1 MGNEPA
7 PLLPFSHVN
16 LTRNPFGEL
25 TSAETVHVAL
35 LEPQDALRFLESPKT
50 CIQFIGEKG
59 RGKTTHLLDL
69 CQRIPDAVY
78 VHYEEA
84 SRPQIPQGRILVLD
98 EFQRLNW
105 RKRRQAYRRAQTL
118 ILGTHVNYATEID
131 RAGFRLRTIEVPLK
145 LDPQRL
151 QQIVQLRIEAFRRNE
166 GAVPFLRL
174 EEADLLLRM
183 HGSNLRSILHHLYHC
198 LQDQQSPGP
207 IGMDILRP

>member
-1 MGNEPA
+1 MGNEPP

-25 TSAETVHVAL
+25 TTTETAHVAL
-35 LEPQDALRFLESPKT
+35 LEPQDTLQFLNPPKT
-50 CIQFIGEKG
+50 CVQFIGEKG

-69 CQRIPDAVY
+69 CRRIPEAVY

-84 SRPQIPQGRILVLD
+84 SRPEVPQGHILVLD

-131 RAGFRLRTIEVPLK
+131 KAGFRLKTIEVPLK

-151 QQIVQLRIEAFRRNE
+151 QKIVQLRIEAFRRNDGE
-166 GAVPFLRL
+166 VPFLRL
-174 EEADLLLRM
+174 EEAEFLLRK

-198 LQDQQSPGP
+198 LQSQQSPGP
-207 IGMDILRP
+207 IDIDTLRP